1 MELQELKNSINAVNQ
16 RVADLN
22 NQRNRNIGIRENIES
37 QLKVAIENYKNTYGV
52 DVSSEELIQE
62 EYAKVKEKTESEL
75 QLLQSA
81 ISAIDSGNYTE
92 ANKLLGVQV
101 EQSKV
106 AEPTQSVE
114 RPDVPV
120 EQPVQVQ
127 KEVTPV
133 VAPPVNQPVPQ
144 PTTPVAP
151 PVQPV
156 SQPVAPPQAP
166 ISGVEQTIK
175 ESEKL
180 TGANEFLAGFS
191 QPTPPVA
198 PPTTPVAPPVPPV
211 SQPVPPVTP
220 PAPQPTSPA
229 TPQASQPV
237 APTQPESTFNPTSF
251 GAILGGTEFQLGQ

>member
-133 VAPPVNQPVPQ
+133 VAPPVQPVSQ
-144 PTTPVAP
+144 PAQPVAP
-151 PVQPV
+151 PVPQA
-156 SQPVAPPQAP
+156 SQPVAPPQTPQTP

-220 PAPQPTSPA
+220 QAP
-229 TPQASQPV
+229 QPV